1 MFDAQAFENER
12 NAHIH
17 VALSAHALVVLLE
30 HLSADHAEY
39 GRRYLSDKLADC
51 APLAFAITMRDDAW
65 TLLLGRRARVADVV
79 EAFGSVVLADD
90 AVHADGAR
98 TAWYSVLNDKLTVSD
113 VDDARLDGYRL
124 GKAFAAF
131 EHTYDAP
138 VIAPPVPPLYL
149 NNAVEFEREFAR
161 ARSEY
166 KPYDNNC
173 HC

>member
-1 MFDAQAFENER
+1 MFDAQAFEEER

-30 HLSADHAEY
+30 NLSADHADY
-39 GRRYLSDKLADC
+39 GRRHLSDKLIDC
-51 APLAFAITMRDDAW
+51 APLALAIKMRDDAL
-65 TLLLGRRARVADVV
+65 TLLLGRRIRVAHVV
-79 EAFGSVVLADD
+79 EAFGTVVLGDG

-98 TAWYSVLNDKLTVSD
+98 AAWYRVLNDKLTVSD

-124 GKAFAAF
+124 GRAFAVF

-138 VIAPPVPPLYL
+138 VIVPLVPPLYL

-166 KPYDNNC
+166 KPDESNC